1 MTESNASSSPRVSV
15 VIPCVDPGYLKQTL
29 DSLAAQCE
37 APHFEV
43 VVVDGSGGDVATR
56 TGRWRD
62 GLDLRVVKAKPHLR
76 AGANRNIGVAASR
89 ASLILFIDADDT
101 VGDQYVRAMADGL
114 EAKDIVCSMLDYRSL
129 NPWLGASSPRPQT
142 DVAQSEM
149 GFLPFAGAGTLGIR
163 RPLFDRVGG
172 FHPTLPCYEE
182 AELCWRIQLA
192 GHEPPFQLNDAILHV
207 RFEPSDVRRWRKFVQ
222 YGATQVLLY
231 RRFRGAGMPRA
242 SVREALVAWEDLAV
256 RLSRRAAGRPE
267 KGVGHTLAIRVGRL
281 LGSIR
286 HQVRY
291 L

>member
-1 MTESNASSSPRVSV
+1 MVESEATSSPLVSV
-15 VIPCVDPGYLKQTL
+15 VIPCRDPRYLSQTL

-37 APHFEV
+37 APLFEV
-43 VVVDGSGGDVATR
+43 VVVDGSGGELA
-56 TGRWRD
+56 GRIGPWRNR
-62 GLDLRVVKAKPHLR
+62 LELRVVNAPFGLR
-76 AGANRNIGVAASR
+76 AGANRNIGVANSR
-89 ASLILFIDADDT
+89 GGVILLLDADDI
-101 VGDQYVRAMADGL
+101 VGDQYVRAMSDGL
-114 EAKDIVCSMLDYRSL
+114 EANEIVCSMLDYRLL
-129 NPWLGASSPRPQT
+129 NPWLGASLPRPQT
-142 DVAQSEM
+142 GVANQEM

-163 RPLFDRVGG
+163 RTLLDQVGG

-192 GHEPPFQLNDAILHV
+192 GHEPPFQVQDAILHV
-207 RFEPSDVRRWRKFVQ
+207 RFEPSGVRRWRKFVL

-231 RRFRGAGMPRA
+231 RHFRGAGMPRA